1 MRAFSTN
8 AANGNLHVK
17 INDPFPTANKYL
29 VPFCEE
35 AAHTL
40 PVKTNLS
47 SVNRRFPESDTY
59 ALDPYLE
66 CYIETLDKYVCI
78 SFI

>member
-40 PVKTNLS
+40 PVKTN
-47 SVNRRFPESDTY
+47 
-59 ALDPYLE
+59 
-66 CYIETLDKYVCI
+66 
-78 SFI
+78 